1 MCRRTRKSIAH
12 HSPEAEL
19 RSLRQGWWVQG
30 GVEVC
35 AGKVSMLFRTKTVR
49 SHPVTQAHTV
59 SKPFSSIIWSWIH
72 LWLLCVQKPLSLSDP
87 SWLPHSVTSPAL
99 GSGSCVCG
107 SPGYHME
114 QSFWLE
120 PAHGILLPYEPRH
133 LLGVMSFVIA
143 DLLFWND
150 LAMSPKMTSSYHS
163 HLPATLPCPVFI
175 INKYLITVMQG

>member
-1 MCRRTRKSIAH
+1 MVLKCSQNIHVGEFSKIRPLHLCKNRELGMCRRTRKSIAH

-87 SWLPHSVTSPAL
+87 SWLPHSVASPPL
-99 GSGSCVCG
+99 GSGSCVG
-107 SPGYHME
+107 
-114 QSFWLE
+114 
-120 PAHGILLPYEPRH
+120 EPRLSQGAK
-133 LLGVMSFVIA
+133 LLIGTSTWNTAALWTMSSFGG
-143 DLLFWND
+143 DEFCHCWP
-150 LAMSPKMTSSYHS
+150 S
-163 HLPATLPCPVFI
+163 VF
-175 INKYLITVMQG
+175 KWSCYVT